1 MLLDMNVT
9 CVGCGYVGLVAGT
22 CLAEQG
28 HKVLCVDSD
37 VKKINGLKRGT
48 LPIYEPGLGEI
59 LDRNVKE
66 GRQSFSTSLAKGI
79 QTGEVIFI
87 AVGTPMGDGGE
98 ADVSAVLAV
107 AREIGQSASGG
118 REYKIVVIK
127 STVPVGTASRVARV
141 IKSNQ
146 RRPRD
151 FDVVSNPEFLRE
163 GTAVKDFLEPD
174 RVIVGLDNPSPRLKK
189 TMETLY
195 RGITDTEH
203 PLLFTNTRSAE
214 LIKYA
219 SNAMLATRVSFMNEI
234 AGLCENVGA
243 DVKEVARGVGLDSRI
258 GPRFL
263 EAGVGYGGSCLP
275 KDVKALAKIMRGHG
289 LSPRIIETVD
299 RVNEEQ
305 KLLPVKKIKTLL
317 PTLKGKKIAIWG
329 LAFKPGTDDMREAPS
344 LAVIKELQKA
354 GASIRAFDPVAEARA
369 KTLLKHVTFCNDP
382 YRTLTGCDALII
394 LTEWNEFRGL
404 DKKKIK
410 GLLKRPNVVDG
421 RNVYDPGEMRR
432 LGFNYLSIG
441 RE

>member
-1 MLLDMNVT
+1 MLLDMNIT
-9 CVGCGYVGLVAGT
+9 CVGCGYVGLVVGT

-37 VKKINGLKRGT
+37 VKKINGLKKGN

-87 AVGTPMGDGGE
+87 AVGTPMGDDGE

-174 RVIVGLDNPSPRLKK
+174 RVIVGLDNPRPRLKK

-234 AGLCENVGA
+234 ARLCEEVGA
-243 DVKEVARGVGLDSRI
+243 DVTEVARGVGLDSRI

-263 EAGVGYGGSCLP
+263 EAGAGYGGSCLP
-275 KDVKALAKIMRGHG
+275 KDVKALAKIMRNQG
-289 LSPRIIETVD
+289 LSLKIVETVD

-369 KTLLKHVTFCNDP
+369 KTLLKHV
-382 YRTLTGCDALII
+382 
-394 LTEWNEFRGL
+394 
-404 DKKKIK
+404 
-410 GLLKRPNVVDG
+410 
-421 RNVYDPGEMRR
+421 
-432 LGFNYLSIG
+432 
-441 RE
+441 

>member
-1 MLLDMNVT
+1 MNIT
-9 CVGCGYVGLVAGT
+9 CIGCGYVGLVVGT

-28 HKVLCVDSD
+28 HRVLCVDSD
-37 VKKINGLKRGT
+37 VKKINGLKRGN

-66 GRQSFSTSLAKGI
+66 GRQSFSTSLAKGM

-87 AVGTPMGDGGE
+87 AVGTPMSDGGK
-98 ADVSAVLAV
+98 ADVSAILAV
-107 AREIGQSASGG
+107 AREIGQHMGG
-118 REYKIVVIK
+118 YKIVVIK

-174 RVIVGLDNPSPRLKK
+174 RVIVGLDNPRPRLRK

-234 AGLCENVGA
+234 AGLCEEVGA
-243 DVKEVARGVGLDSRI
+243 DVREVARGVGLDSRI

-289 LSPRIIETVD
+289 LSPRIIEIVD

-344 LAVIKELQKA
+344 LAVIKELQRA
-354 GASIRAFDPVAEARA
+354 GARIQAFDPVAEARA
-369 KTLLKHVTFCNDP
+369 KMLLKHVNFCNDP

-404 DKKKIK
+404 DKKRIK

-432 LGFNYLSIG
+432 LGFNYLGIG
-441 RE
+441 RG

>member
-1 MLLDMNVT
+1 MNIT
-9 CVGCGYVGLVAGT
+9 CVGCGYVGLVVGT

-28 HKVLCVDSD
+28 HKVLCVDLD
-37 VKKINGLKRGT
+37 VKKINGLKKGV

-79 QTGEVIFI
+79 LTGEVIFI
-87 AVGTPMGDGGE
+87 AVGTPMSNGGE

-107 AREIGQSASGG
+107 AREIGQHM
-118 REYKIVVIK
+118 REHKIVVIK

-174 RVIVGLDNPSPRLKK
+174 RVIVGLDNPRPRLKK

-195 RGITDTEH
+195 GGITDTEH

-234 AGLCENVGA
+234 AGLCEEVGA

-289 LSPRIIETVD
+289 LRPRIIETVD

-305 KLLPVKKIKTLL
+305 KLLPVKKIKSLL

-354 GASIRAFDPVAEARA
+354 GASIQAFDPVAEARA
-369 KTLLKHVTFCNDP
+369 RTLLKHVNFCNDP

-421 RNVYDPGEMRR
+421 RNVYDPVEMRR

-441 RE
+441 RD

>member
-1 MLLDMNVT
+1 MNIT
-9 CVGCGYVGLVAGT
+9 CVGCGYVGLVVGT

-28 HKVLCVDSD
+28 HRVLCVDSD
-37 VKKINGLKRGT
+37 VKKINGLKRGV

-66 GRQSFSTSLAKGI
+66 GRQSFGTSLAKGI
-79 QTGEVIFI
+79 KTGEVIFI
-87 AVGTPMGDGGE
+87 AVGTPMEDGGK

-174 RVIVGLDNPSPRLKK
+174 RVIVGLDNPSPRLRK

-243 DVKEVARGVGLDSRI
+243 DVTEVARGVGLDSRI

-299 RVNEEQ
+299 KINEEQ

-354 GASIRAFDPVAEARA
+354 GARIQAFDPVAEARA
-369 KTLLKHVTFCNDP
+369 KTLLKHVNFCNDP
-382 YRTLTGCDALII
+382 YRTLRGCDALII

-404 DKKKIK
+404 DKKRMKA
-410 GLLKRPNVVDG
+410 LLKTPNVVDG

-432 LGFNYLSIG
+432 LGFNYLGIG
-441 RE
+441 RS

>member
-1 MLLDMNVT
+1 MNIT

-87 AVGTPMGDGGE
+87 AVGTPMEDGGK

-107 AREIGQSASGG
+107 AREIGRHM
-118 REYKIVVIK
+118 REHKIVVIK

-174 RVIVGLDNPSPRLKK
+174 RVIVGLDNPRPRLRK

-195 RGITDTEH
+195 GGITDTEH

-234 AGLCENVGA
+234 ARLCENVGA
-243 DVKEVARGVGLDSRI
+243 DVREVARGVGLDSRI

-299 RVNEEQ
+299 KINEEQ
-305 KLLPVKKIKTLL
+305 KLLPVKKIRTLL

-354 GASIRAFDPVAEARA
+354 GARIQAFDPVAEARA
-369 KTLLKHVTFCNDP
+369 KALLKHVNFCNDP

-404 DKKKIK
+404 DKKRIK

-421 RNVYDPGEMRR
+421 RNIYDPGEMRR

-441 RE
+441 RG

>member
-1 MLLDMNVT
+1 MNIT

-87 AVGTPMGDGGE
+87 AVGTPMEDGGK
-98 ADVSAVLAV
+98 ADVSAVIAV
-107 AREIGQSASGG
+107 AREIGRHM
-118 REYKIVVIK
+118 REHKIVVIK
-127 STVPVGTASRVARV
+127 STVPVGTASRIARV

-174 RVIVGLDNPSPRLKK
+174 RVIVGLDNPRPRLRK

-195 RGITDTEH
+195 GGITDTEH

-234 AGLCENVGA
+234 ARLCENVGA
-243 DVKEVARGVGLDSRI
+243 DVREVARGVGLDSRI

-299 RVNEEQ
+299 KINEEQ
-305 KLLPVKKIKTLL
+305 KLLPVKKIRTLL

-354 GASIRAFDPVAEARA
+354 GARIQAFDPVAETRA
-369 KTLLKHVTFCNDP
+369 KTLLKHVNFCNDP

-404 DKKKIK
+404 DKKRIK

-421 RNVYDPGEMRR
+421 RNIYDPGEMRR

-441 RE
+441 RG

>member
-1 MLLDMNVT
+1 MNIT
-9 CVGCGYVGLVAGT
+9 CVGCGYVGLVVGT

-87 AVGTPMGDGGE
+87 AVGTPMEDGGK

-107 AREIGQSASGG
+107 AREIGQHM
-118 REYKIVVIK
+118 REHKIVVIK

-174 RVIVGLDNPSPRLKK
+174 RVIVGLDNPGPRLRK
-189 TMETLY
+189 TMETVY
-195 RGITDTEH
+195 GGITDTEH

-234 AGLCENVGA
+234 AGLCEEVGA
-243 DVKEVARGVGLDSRI
+243 DVREVARGVGLDSRI

-289 LSPRIIETVD
+289 LRPRIIETVD
-299 RVNEEQ
+299 KINEEQ
-305 KLLPVKKIKTLL
+305 KLLPVKKIRTLL

-354 GASIRAFDPVAEARA
+354 GARIQAFDPVAEARA
-369 KTLLKHVTFCNDP
+369 KTLLKQVNFCNDP
-382 YRTLTGCDALII
+382 YKTLTGCDALII

-410 GLLKRPNVVDG
+410 GLLKVPNVVDG

-441 RE
+441 RS

>member
-1 MLLDMNVT
+1 MNIT
-9 CVGCGYVGLVAGT
+9 CVGCGYVGLVMGT

-87 AVGTPMGDGGE
+87 AVGTPMEDGGE
-98 ADVSAVLAV
+98 ADVSAVLTV
-107 AREIGQSASGG
+107 AREIGQHM
-118 REYKIVVIK
+118 REHKIVVIK
-127 STVPVGTASRVARV
+127 STVPVGTASRVTRV

-146 RRPRD
+146 RKPRD

-174 RVIVGLDNPSPRLKK
+174 RVIVGLDDPRPRLRK
-189 TMETLY
+189 TMEILY
-195 RGITDTEH
+195 GGITDTEH

-234 AGLCENVGA
+234 ARLCEKVGA
-243 DVKEVARGVGLDSRI
+243 DVTEVARGVGLDSRI

-317 PTLKGKKIAIWG
+317 PTLKGKRIAIWG

-354 GASIRAFDPVAEARA
+354 GANIQAFDPVAEARA
-369 KTLLKHVTFCNDP
+369 RTLLKHVNFYNDP

-410 GLLKRPNVVDG
+410 GLLKVPNIVDG

-441 RE
+441 RS

>member
-1 MLLDMNVT
+1 MNIT

-151 FDVVSNPEFLRE
+151 FDVVSNPEFLME
-163 GTAVKDFLEPD
+163 GTAVKDFLE
-174 RVIVGLDNPSPRLKK
+174 
-189 TMETLY
+189 
-195 RGITDTEH
+195 
-203 PLLFTNTRSAE
+203 
-214 LIKYA
+214 
-219 SNAMLATRVSFMNEI
+219 
-234 AGLCENVGA
+234 
-243 DVKEVARGVGLDSRI
+243 
-258 GPRFL
+258 
-263 EAGVGYGGSCLP
+263 
-275 KDVKALAKIMRGHG
+275 
-289 LSPRIIETVD
+289 
-299 RVNEEQ
+299 
-305 KLLPVKKIKTLL
+305 
-317 PTLKGKKIAIWG
+317 
-329 LAFKPGTDDMREAPS
+329 
-344 LAVIKELQKA
+344 
-354 GASIRAFDPVAEARA
+354 
-369 KTLLKHVTFCNDP
+369 
-382 YRTLTGCDALII
+382 
-394 LTEWNEFRGL
+394 
-404 DKKKIK
+404 
-410 GLLKRPNVVDG
+410 
-421 RNVYDPGEMRR
+421 
-432 LGFNYLSIG
+432 
-441 RE
+441 

>member
-1 MLLDMNVT
+1 MNVT

-87 AVGTPMGDGGE
+87 AVGTPMEDGGK
-98 ADVSAVLAV
+98 ADVSAVIAV
-107 AREIGQSASGG
+107 AREIGRHM
-118 REYKIVVIK
+118 REHKIVVIK
-127 STVPVGTASRVARV
+127 STVPVGTASRIARV

-146 RRPRD
+146 SRPRD

-174 RVIVGLDNPSPRLKK
+174 RVIVGLDNPRPRLRK

-195 RGITDTEH
+195 GGITDTEH

-317 PTLKGKKIAIWG
+317 QTLKGKKIAIWG

-354 GASIRAFDPVAEARA
+354 GARIQAFDPVAEARA
-369 KTLLKHVTFCNDP
+369 KALLKHVNFCNDP
-382 YRTLTGCDALII
+382 YMTLTGCDALII

-404 DKKKIK
+404 DKKRIK

-441 RE
+441 RG

>member
-1 MLLDMNVT
+1 MNIT
-9 CVGCGYVGLVAGT
+9 CVGCGYVGLVVGT

-37 VKKINGLKRGT
+37 VKKINGLKKGV

-79 QTGEVIFI
+79 LTGEVIFI
-87 AVGTPMGDGGE
+87 AVGTPMSNGGE

-107 AREIGQSASGG
+107 AREIGQHM
-118 REYKIVVIK
+118 REHKIVVIK

-174 RVIVGLDNPSPRLKK
+174 RVIVGLDNPRPRLKK

-195 RGITDTEH
+195 GGITDTEH

-234 AGLCENVGA
+234 AGLCEEVGA

-289 LSPRIIETVD
+289 LRPRIIETVD

-305 KLLPVKKIKTLL
+305 KLLPVKKIKSLL

-354 GASIRAFDPVAEARA
+354 GASIQAFDPVAEARA
-369 KTLLKHVTFCNDP
+369 RTLLKHVNFCNDP

-421 RNVYDPGEMRR
+421 RNVYDPVEMRR

-441 RE
+441 RD

>member
-1 MLLDMNVT
+1 MNIT
-9 CVGCGYVGLVAGT
+9 CVGCGYVGLVVGT

-37 VKKINGLKRGT
+37 VKKINGLKKGV

-79 QTGEVIFI
+79 QTGEIIFI
-87 AVGTPMGDGGE
+87 AVGTPMEDGGK
-98 ADVSAVLAV
+98 ADVSAVLSV
-107 AREIGQSASGG
+107 AREIGQHM
-118 REYKIVVIK
+118 REHKIVVIK

-141 IKSNQ
+141 IKSSQ

-174 RVIVGLDNPSPRLKK
+174 RVIVGLDNPRPRLRK

-195 RGITDTEH
+195 SGITDTEH

-234 AGLCENVGA
+234 ARLCENVGA
-243 DVKEVARGVGLDSRI
+243 DVREVARGVGLDSRI

-299 RVNEEQ
+299 KINEEQ
-305 KLLPVKKIKTLL
+305 KLLPVKKIRTLL

-354 GASIRAFDPVAEARA
+354 GARIQAFDPVAEARA
-369 KTLLKHVTFCNDP
+369 KTLLKHVNFCNDP

-410 GLLKRPNVVDG
+410 GLLKRPYVVDG
-421 RNVYDPGEMRR
+421 RNVYEPGEMRR

-441 RE
+441 RG

>member
-1 MLLDMNVT
+1 MNIT

-87 AVGTPMGDGGE
+87 AVGTPMEDGGK
-98 ADVSAVLAV
+98 ADVSAVIAV
-107 AREIGQSASGG
+107 AREIGRHM
-118 REYKIVVIK
+118 REHKIVVIK
-127 STVPVGTASRVARV
+127 STVPVGTASRIARV

-174 RVIVGLDNPSPRLKK
+174 RVIVGLDNPRPRLRK

-195 RGITDTEH
+195 GGITDTEH

-219 SNAMLATRVSFMNEI
+219 SNAMLATRISFMNEI

-299 RVNEEQ
+299 KINEEQ
-305 KLLPVKKIKTLL
+305 KLLPVKKIRTLL

-354 GASIRAFDPVAEARA
+354 GARIQAFDPVAETRA
-369 KTLLKHVTFCNDP
+369 KTLLKHVNFCNDP

-404 DKKKIK
+404 DKKRIK

-421 RNVYDPGEMRR
+421 RNIYDPGEMRR

-441 RE
+441 RG

>member
-1 MLLDMNVT
+1 MNIT
-9 CVGCGYVGLVAGT
+9 CVGCGYVGLVVGT

-37 VKKINGLKRGT
+37 VKKINGLKKGT

-87 AVGTPMGDGGE
+87 AVGTPMGDGGK

-107 AREIGQSASGG
+107 AREIGQHM
-118 REYKIVVIK
+118 REHKIVVIK

-174 RVIVGLDNPSPRLKK
+174 RVIVGLDNPRPRLRK

-243 DVKEVARGVGLDSRI
+243 DVTEVARGVGLDSRI

-289 LSPRIIETVD
+289 LRPRIIETVD
-299 RVNEEQ
+299 KINEEQ

-317 PTLKGKKIAIWG
+317 PRLKGKKIAIWG

-354 GASIRAFDPVAEARA
+354 GARIQAFDPVAEDRAR
-369 KTLLKHVTFCNDP
+369 TLLKHVNFCNDP

-410 GLLKRPNVVDG
+410 GLLKRPNIVDG

-441 RE
+441 RG